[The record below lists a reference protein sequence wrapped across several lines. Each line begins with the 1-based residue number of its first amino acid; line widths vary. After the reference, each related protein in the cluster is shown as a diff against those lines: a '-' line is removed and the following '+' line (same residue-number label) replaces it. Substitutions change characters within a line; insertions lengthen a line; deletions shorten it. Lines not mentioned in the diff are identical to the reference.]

1 MKKTDLTKK
10 AIIDSTI
17 KILREQ
23 GNVTVKEIAADA
35 DVNIAAINYHFNDK
49 QNLIVIVI
57 KRLIFEFKA
66 KLEEFLNAKAADTQ
80 EIHVQI
86 RYFLDAFYNFVFEN
100 IGVIRYILIPNNT
113 ELLEICSKI
122 FLSQFSMESELTH
135 KIVEKLGELNK
146 GLTTDELRVKYVF
159 LFSVFAF
166 PLIFQL
172 NLKNFDNHA
181 LFQIQEGGV
190 KEIYINQ
197 LIKVI
202 MG

>member
-23 GNVTVKEIAADA
+23 GNVTVKEISSDA
-35 DVNIAAINYHFNDK
+35 NVNIAAINYHFNDK

-57 KRLIFEFKA
+57 KRLISEFKT
-66 KLEEFLNAKAADTQ
+66 KLEEFLNATATDTQ

-86 RYFLDAFYNFVFEN
+86 RCFLDEFYNFAFEN
-100 IGVIRYILIPNNT
+100 IGVIRYILSPSNGD
-113 ELLEICSKI
+113 LLGICSKI
-122 FLSQFSMESELTH
+122 FMSHFSMDSELTH
-135 KIVEKLGELNK
+135 KIVEKLGELNR

-159 LFSVFAF
+159 LFSGFAF

-172 NLKNFDNHA
+172 NLKNLDNNAIFH
-181 LFQIQEGGV
+181 IRDGNE
-190 KEIYINQ
+190 KDIYINQ

-202 MG
+202 MS